1 MSVYSILASYKILKC
16 EWKEPSLNIVNITMH
31 IDGKI
36 GELNTSAMSTISL
49 LWSRS
54 CSSCCSLMLTS
65 VLKSSI
71 RFMMVSAVSRV
82 MVLLYRFYSLSIEV
96 LLRNWADH
104 DISWLNK
111 CKIVTTATTDQQQRQ
126 KPVFSVTFR
135 HWAGRQR
142 GWVTRDRGC
151 WDHEI
156 IGASESKY
164 SEVRIWNMYN
174 CTFLNSTFLFYSYTN
189 KVQ

>member
-1 MSVYSILASYKILKC
+1 MSVYSILASYKIRKC
-16 EWKEPSLNIVNITMH
+16 EWKEPFLNIVNITMH

-82 MVLLYRFYSLSIEV
+82 MVLLYRYYSLSIEV

-111 CKIVTTATTDQQQRQ
+111 CKIVTTAETET
-126 KPVFSVTFR
+126 SVQCNISTL
-135 HWAGRQR
+135 G
-142 GWVTRDRGC
+142 
-151 WDHEI
+151 
-156 IGASESKY
+156 GAAARLSHSWPWLLGSWNHRSER
-164 SEVRIWNMYN
+164 E
-174 CTFLNSTFLFYSYTN
+174 
-189 KVQ
+189 

>member
-1 MSVYSILASYKILKC
+1 MWRLLNKC
-16 EWKEPSLNIVNITMH
+16 EMLVYIKVLKYTQGTFWTLWISIY
-31 IDGKI
+31 IDVRI
-36 GELNTSAMSTISL
+36 RELYTSAMSTISL

-82 MVLLYRFYSLSIEV
+82 MVLLYRYYSLSIEV

-111 CKIVTTATTDQQQRQ
+111 CKIVTTATTNQQQ
-126 KPVFSVTFR
+126 PETETSVHCNISTL
-135 HWAGRQR
+135 G
-142 GWVTRDRGC
+142 
-151 WDHEI
+151 
-156 IGASESKY
+156 GAAAKLSHSWPWLLGSWNHRSESK
-164 SEVRIWNMYN
+164 
-174 CTFLNSTFLFYSYTN
+174 
-189 KVQ
+189 

>member
-1 MSVYSILASYKILKC
+1 MWRLLNKC
-16 EWKEPSLNIVNITMH
+16 EMLVYIKVLKYTQGTFWTLWISIY
-31 IDGKI
+31 IDVRI
-36 GELNTSAMSTISL
+36 RELYTSAMSTISL

-82 MVLLYRFYSLSIEV
+82 MVLLYRYYSLSIEV

-111 CKIVTTATTDQQQRQ
+111 CKIVTTATANQQQRQ
-126 KPVFSVTFR
+126 KPMFNVTFR

-142 GWVTRDRGC
+142 SWVTRDRGC
-151 WDHEI
+151 LDHEI
-156 IGASESKY
+156 IGAR
-164 SEVRIWNMYN
+164 V
-174 CTFLNSTFLFYSYTN
+174 NSIY
-189 KVQ
+189 